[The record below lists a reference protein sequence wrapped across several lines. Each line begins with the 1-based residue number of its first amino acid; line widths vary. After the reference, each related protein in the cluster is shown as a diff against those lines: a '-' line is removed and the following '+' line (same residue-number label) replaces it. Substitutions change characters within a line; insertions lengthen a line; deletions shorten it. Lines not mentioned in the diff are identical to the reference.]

1 MPCLIMNDMAKALS
15 RKVTIYI
22 DGKEVES
29 TLKSLKGELSKL
41 KREQASATI
50 GSEDYIE
57 KSLKIREITSVIED
71 QEKAVRSLGD
81 EWKNMRSKFA
91 EVSKIKRR
99 YGGYRL

>member
-1 MPCLIMNDMAKALS
+1 MAKALS

-22 DGKEVES
+22 NGKEVES
-29 TLKSLKGELSKL
+29 SLKSLRDELAKL
-41 KREQASATI
+41 KREQSRTTI
-50 GSEDYIE
+50 GSEEYIE
-57 KSLKIREITSVIED
+57 KSLKIREINSVINE
-71 QEKAVRSLGD
+71 QEKAVKGLGD

>member
-1 MPCLIMNDMAKALS
+1 MAKALS

-22 DGKEVES
+22 NGKEVES
-29 TLKSLKGELSKL
+29 SLKSLRDELAKL
-41 KREQASATI
+41 KREQSRATI
-50 GSEDYIE
+50 GSEEYVE
-57 KSLKIREITSVIED
+57 KSLKIREINSVINE
-71 QEKAVRSLGD
+71 QEKAVKGLGD